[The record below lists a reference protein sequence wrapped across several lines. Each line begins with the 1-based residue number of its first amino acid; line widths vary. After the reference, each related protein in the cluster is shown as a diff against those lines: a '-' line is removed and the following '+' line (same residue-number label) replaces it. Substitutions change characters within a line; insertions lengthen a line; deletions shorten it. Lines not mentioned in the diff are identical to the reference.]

1 VDGRAERLVLAAFI
15 AESVL
20 AGGNA
25 VGVRFSNR
33 ELDPL
38 WGAGLRFLLAAL
50 LLGSVMAVMRL
61 AFPRGRALA
70 GAMVFGALMFGATFG
85 LAYYA
90 LVRIHAGL
98 GQTLLALVP
107 LATLLLAVAQRQE
120 RLRAAAI
127 AGTLL
132 SLGGV
137 GLISGLSERESVPL
151 LSLLAVLAAVFC
163 FAQATVL
170 VRHFPPV
177 HPVTLNTVGM
187 ATGALVL
194 IVLSL
199 VFGESVVV
207 PEQAQTWIALAYL
220 VAIGSGVVFVLYV
233 FVIRIWS
240 ASRAAY
246 GFVITPVVTVLLSA
260 WLDDEPITTGLV
272 FGGVLVLVGVYI
284 GALRPAAASRP
295 TPVVVDEPVS

>member
-1 VDGRAERLVLAAFI
+1 M
-15 AESVL
+15 
-20 AGGNA
+20 
-25 VGVRFSNR
+25 
-33 ELDPL
+33 
-38 WGAGLRFLLAAL
+38 LAAL
-50 LLGSVMAVMRL
+50 LLGSVMAGMRL

-90 LVRIHAGL
+90 FVRIHAGL

-127 AGTLL
+127 TGTLL
-132 SLGGV
+132 SLVGV

-151 LSLLAVLAAVFC
+151 LSLLAMLAAVFC

-199 VFGESVVV
+199 LFDQSIVV
-207 PEQAQTWIALAYL
+207 PKEAETWIAIAYL

-260 WLDDEPITTGLV
+260 WLDDEPITAGLV

-284 GALRPAAASRP
+284 GALRPASE
-295 TPVVVDEPVS
+295 VVDEPVSE

>member
-1 VDGRAERLVLAAFI
+1 VRVGAERLALAAFI

-33 ELDPL
+33 ELDPF
-38 WGAGLRFLLAAL
+38 WGAGLRFTLAAAL
-50 LLGSVMAVMRL
+50 LGFVMVLMRL
-61 AFPRGRALA
+61 PFPRGRALA
-70 GAMVFGALMFGATFG
+70 GAMVYGALLFGATFG

-90 LVRIHAGL
+90 FVRIHAGL

-120 RLRAAAI
+120 RLRAAAV

-132 SLGGV
+132 SVVGV

-151 LSLLAVLAAVFC
+151 LSVLALLAAVLC
-163 FAQATVL
+163 FAEATVL
-170 VRHFPPV
+170 VRRFPPV
-177 HPVTLNTVGM
+177 HSVTLNAVGM

-194 IVLSL
+194 ILLALLFGDSIVLPQ
-199 VFGESVVV
+199 EA
-207 PEQAQTWIALAYL
+207 ETWLALAYL
-220 VAIGSGVVFVLYV
+220 VAVGSGVVFVLYV
-233 FVIRIWS
+233 FVIRVWS

-246 GFVITPVVTVLLSA
+246 GFVITPVATVLLSA
-260 WLDDEPITTGLV
+260 WLDDEPITVGLV
-272 FGGVLVLVGVYI
+272 FGGVLILAGVYV
-284 GALRPAAASRP
+284 GALRPARESES
-295 TPVVVDEPVS
+295 TPVAAEEPL